1 MGILQRFSDIMSAN
15 INSLL
20 SGAEEKNAGKLL
32 EKYLADARANLE
44 ELKSETSAIIAMMM
58 TLENSWMQRAS

>member
-32 EKYLADARANLE
+32 EKYLADARANL
-44 ELKSETSAIIAMMM
+44 K
-58 TLENSWMQRAS
+58 N

>member
-32 EKYLADARANLE
+32 ENIWLTPAPTWKN
-44 ELKSETSAIIAMMM
+44 
-58 TLENSWMQRAS
+58 

>member
-20 SGAEEKNAGKLL
+20 SGAEEKNAGKLTPAPTW
-32 EKYLADARANLE
+32 KN
-44 ELKSETSAIIAMMM
+44 
-58 TLENSWMQRAS
+58 

>member
-44 ELKSETSAIIAMMM
+44 ELKSETSLLLRMKWPLPAV
-58 TLENSWMQRAS
+58 

>member
-44 ELKSETSAIIAMMM
+44 ELRNRQVRP
-58 TLENSWMQRAS
+58 LCRAGSPGRQ

>member
-44 ELKSETSAIIAMMM
+44 ELKSETSGRY
-58 TLENSWMQRAS
+58 TGYNNFRYYCG